1 MTGPVAGAYSGVSGA
16 HVTQPVVVTGVGLH
30 SGAPVRVTLQPRP
43 GPVALATPHA
53 DAALDQLHVVSTARA
68 TTVGSRD
75 GRIRIGTVEHALAAL
90 AGLGIRGGLRLLVE
104 GPEMPLLDGG
114 AFAWCRAL
122 LGLDLPSTR
131 PALRVTREAA
141 FEVGPSRFEFA
152 PGPEVDVSVQIDLGD
167 ARFVPEARWQGAP
180 ADFVERIAP
189 ARTFTLAR
197 EVEELVRR
205 GLARHV
211 DPGSVVVIAP
221 DAVHHAG
228 RPFTPDEPA
237 RHKLLDLIGDL
248 YLHGG
253 PAEGGF
259 RAIRPGHASNDRA
272 IRRAIDEGIL
282 AIE

>member
-1 MTGPVAGAYSGVSGA
+1 
-16 HVTQPVVVTGVGLH
+16 VTQPVVVTGVGLH
-30 SGAPVRVTLQPRP
+30 SGAPVRVVLEARP

-53 DAALDQLHVVSTARA
+53 EAALDQLQVVSTARA
-68 TTVGSRD
+68 TTVESRD
-75 GRIRIGTVEHALAAL
+75 GRVRIGTVEHALAAL
-90 AGLGIRGGLRLLVE
+90 AGLGIRSGLRLVVE

-114 AFAWCRAL
+114 ALAWCDAL
-122 LGLDLPSTR
+122 MALQLPSAG
-131 PALRVTREAA
+131 PPLRVTREAV
-141 FEVGPSRFEFA
+141 FEVGPSRFELA
-152 PGPEVDVSVQIDLGD
+152 PGPDVDLSVEIDLGD
-167 ARFVPEARWQGAP
+167 ARFAPEARWRGIP
-180 ADFVERIAP
+180 ADFVDRIAP

-197 EVEELVRR
+197 DVEELVRR

-237 RHKLLDLIGDL
+237 RHKLLDLMGDL

-253 PAEGGF
+253 PPVGRL
-259 RAIRPGHASNDRA
+259 RAVRPGHASNDRA

-282 AIE
+282 AIQ